1 MKDQIKLLRT
11 CINNDVPAV
20 VFQGD
25 DKCAPQILEAAL
37 NIYRQNGCSAEFV
50 YDFQL
55 LINEVKAYQ
64 KESPDTVKIPG
75 LSASEAEL
83 IREDMNN
90 MNNRKAQVFHSWK
103 QEAQEATYEEYSL
116 EKIISGKFGIVEYGA
131 DKTRIYGLLSDR
143 LYNHDN
149 NVGDTCWVYPLTGG
163 CFSMDMKTGIRH
175 EGARIVGIEIIADEV
190 AKVRYDTLLELAGV
204 HK

>member
-1 MKDQIKLLRT
+1 MNGI
-11 CINNDVPAV
+11 PAV

-25 DKCAPQILEAAL
+25 DKCAPEILEAAL
-37 NIYRQNGCSAEFV
+37 NIYKQNGCSAEFV

-55 LINEVKAYQ
+55 LIKEVKAYQ

-75 LSASEAEL
+75 LSVSEAEL
-83 IREDMNN
+83 IREDMNH
-90 MNNRKAQVFHSWK
+90 RKAQVRQSWE
-103 QEAQEATYEEYSL
+103 QEAQVAAYEDYSI

-143 LYNHDN
+143 LYDHGN
-149 NVGDTCWVYPLTGG
+149 NAGDACWFYPLTGG
-163 CFSMDMKTGIRH
+163 CFSLDMKTGIRH
-175 EGARIVGIEIIADEV
+175 EGTKIVGIEINVDEV
-190 AKVRYDTLLELAGV
+190 VKVRYDTLLELAGV